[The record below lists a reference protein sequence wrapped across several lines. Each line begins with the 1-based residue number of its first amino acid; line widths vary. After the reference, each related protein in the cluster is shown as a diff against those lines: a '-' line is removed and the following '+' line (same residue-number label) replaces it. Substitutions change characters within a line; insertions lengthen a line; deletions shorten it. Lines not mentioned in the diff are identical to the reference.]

1 MSRSLHVPEL
11 SRDPETVSAPMRP
24 RDAAS
29 IILFDR
35 SGSGPRVLMGQ
46 RSSAHVFM
54 PGAYVFPG
62 GKRDPRDHALP
73 FSGDLHPAVLNS
85 LTASAARRLSAAG
98 ARALALAAAR
108 ELFEETGV
116 NLGMGAE
123 GPDLSRFRYVARA
136 ITPPGNVRRYDTRF
150 FCCYADELGLDV
162 RLTRDSDEL
171 SNVQWLDMTDLSSL
185 NMPKI
190 TRTVLEDVTKLMIG
204 DPSLP
209 FESPARLYITRHGRF
224 IRDFV

>member
-1 MSRSLHVPEL
+1 MSEL
-11 SRDPETVSAPMRP
+11 PSNTQAASGPLRP

-35 SGSGPRVLMGQ
+35 SGPVIRVLMGR
-46 RSSAHVFM
+46 RSNAHIFM

-73 FSGDLHPAVLNS
+73 FSGDLHPAVLRS
-85 LTASAARRLSAAG
+85 LTTSAARRLSAAG

-108 ELFEETGV
+108 ELVEETGV
-116 NLGMGAE
+116 DMGMDAD

-136 ITPPGNVRRYDTRF
+136 ITPPGNIRRYDTRF
-150 FCCYADELGLDV
+150 FCCYADELRLDT
-162 RLTRDSDEL
+162 RLIRDSDEL
-171 SNVQWLDMTDLSSL
+171 HNVQWLDMTALSSL

-209 FESPARLYITRHGRF
+209 FESPARLYVTRHGRF

>member
-1 MSRSLHVPEL
+1 MPEL

-35 SGSGPRVLMGQ
+35 SGLGPKVLMGQ

-136 ITPPGNVRRYDTRF
+136 ITPPGNVRRYDARF

-171 SNVQWLDMTDLSSL
+171 SNVQWLDMTDLSGL

>member
-1 MSRSLHVPEL
+1 MPRHSTKA
-11 SRDPETVSAPMRP
+11 DAASAPLRP

-29 IILFDR
+29 LILFDR
-35 SGSGPRVLMGQ
+35 SGPTTRVLMGQ

-54 PGAYVFPG
+54 PGTYVFPG

-73 FSGDLHPAVLNS
+73 FSGDLHPAVLDS
-85 LTASAARRLSAAG
+85 LTASASRRLSAAG

-108 ELFEETGV
+108 ELVEETGV
-116 NLGMGAE
+116 ELGPATE
-123 GPDLSRFRYVARA
+123 GPDLSCFRYVARA

-150 FCCYADELGLDV
+150 FCCYADELRLDI
-162 RLTRDSDEL
+162 RLTRDSEEL
-171 SNVQWLDMTDLSSL
+171 HNVQWLDMTDLSGL

-190 TRTVLEDVTKLMIG
+190 TRTVLEDVTNFMIG

-209 FESPARLYITRHGRF
+209 YESPARLYVTRHGRF

>member
-1 MSRSLHVPEL
+1 MPEL

-85 LTASAARRLSAAG
+85 LTASAARRLSAVG

>member
-1 MSRSLHVPEL
+1 MHLTDSPTNVE
-11 SRDPETVSAPMRP
+11 VASAPLRP

-35 SGSGPRVLMGQ
+35 SGPTIRVLMGQ
-46 RSSAHVFM
+46 RSHAHVFM

-73 FSGDLHPAVLNS
+73 FSSDLHPAVLS
-85 LTASAARRLSAAG
+85 RLTSSASRRLSVAG

-108 ELFEETGV
+108 ELVEETGV
-116 NLGMGAE
+116 DMGLDAG
-123 GPDLSRFRYVARA
+123 GPDLSCFRYVARA
-136 ITPPGNVRRYDTRF
+136 VTPPGNIRRYDTRF
-150 FCCYADELGLDV
+150 FCCYADELRLDT
-162 RLTRDSDEL
+162 RLIRDSDEL
-171 SNVQWLDMTDLSSL
+171 QDVQWLDMTDLSGL

-190 TRTVLEDVTKLMIG
+190 TRTVLEDVTKFMIG

-224 IRDFV
+224 IRDVV

>member
-1 MSRSLHVPEL
+1 MLQHPVGKKAA
-11 SRDPETVSAPMRP
+11 DPPMRP

-35 SGSGPRVLMGQ
+35 AGPRPRVLMGQ
-46 RSSAHVFM
+46 RSKAHVFM

-73 FSGDLHPAVLNS
+73 FSGDLHPAVLQR
-85 LTASAARRLSAAG
+85 LTLSASRPLTSAG

-108 ELFEETGV
+108 ELLEETGMD
-116 NLGMGAE
+116 LGFAAG
-123 GPDLSRFRYVARA
+123 GPDLSHFRYVARA

-150 FCCYADELGLDV
+150 FCCYADELQLDV
-162 RLTRDSDEL
+162 RGARDSDEL
-171 SNVQWLDMTDLSSL
+171 ANVQWLDTADLSGL
-185 NMPKI
+185 NMPQI

-209 FESPARLYITRHGRF
+209 FESPARLYVTRHGRF

>member
-1 MSRSLHVPEL
+1 
-11 SRDPETVSAPMRP
+11 MRP

-29 IILFDR
+29 LILFDR
-35 SGSGPRVLMGQ
+35 SGPGIRVLMGQ
-46 RSSAHVFM
+46 RSKAHVFM

-62 GKRDPRDHALP
+62 GKRDPRDHAMP
-73 FSGDLHPAVLNS
+73 FSGDLHPAVLHS
-85 LTASAARRLSAAG
+85 LTTSASRRMSVAG

-108 ELFEETGV
+108 ELTEETGMDMG
-116 NLGMGAE
+116 LGTG
-123 GPDLSRFRYVARA
+123 GPDLSPFRYVARA

-150 FCCYADELGLDV
+150 FCCYADELRLDI
-162 RLTRDSDEL
+162 RLSRDSDEL
-171 SNVQWLDMTDLSSL
+171 HDVQWLDITDLSGL

-209 FESPARLYITRHGRF
+209 FESPARLYVTRHGRF

>member
-1 MSRSLHVPEL
+1 MRVTEP
-11 SRDPETVSAPMRP
+11 RKSAEVASPPLRP

-35 SGSGPRVLMGQ
+35 SGPATRVLMGQ
-46 RSSAHVFM
+46 RSHAHIFM

-73 FSGDLHPAVLNS
+73 FSGDLHPAVLDRLS
-85 LTASAARRLSAAG
+85 ASAPRRLSVAG

-108 ELFEETGV
+108 ELVEETGV
-116 NLGMGAE
+116 DMGLNAG
-123 GPDLSRFRYVARA
+123 GPDLSCFRYVARA
-136 ITPPGNVRRYDTRF
+136 ITPPGNIRRYDTRF
-150 FCCYADELGLDV
+150 FCCYADELRLDT
-162 RLTRDSDEL
+162 RLIRDSDEL
-171 SNVQWLDMTDLSSL
+171 HDVQWLDMKDLSSL

-190 TRTVLEDVTKLMIG
+190 TRTVLEDVTKFMIG

-209 FESPARLYITRHGRF
+209 FESPARLYVTRHGRF

>member
-1 MSRSLHVPEL
+1 MHVPEL
-11 SRDPETVSAPMRP
+11 SRNGETATAPMRP

-35 SGSGPRVLMGQ
+35 SSSVLRVLMGQ
-46 RSSAHVFM
+46 RSNAHVFM

-73 FSGDLHPAVLNS
+73 FSGDLHPAVLTS
-85 LTASAARRLSAAG
+85 LAASAARRLSEAG

-116 NLGMGAE
+116 DLGLEAN

-150 FCCYADELGLDV
+150 FCCYADELGLDT
-162 RLTRDSDEL
+162 RLTRDSEEL
-171 SNVQWLDMTDLSSL
+171 SNVQWLDMTDLSGL

-190 TRTVLEDVTKLMIG
+190 TRTVLEDVTNFMIG

-209 FESPARLYITRHGRF
+209 FESPARLYVTRHGRF

>member
-1 MSRSLHVPEL
+1 MSTGAAS
-11 SRDPETVSAPMRP
+11 TPMRP

-35 SGSGPRVLMGQ
+35 SGPAMRVLMGQ
-46 RSSAHVFM
+46 RSNAHVFM

-85 LTASAARRLSAAG
+85 LTASAARRLSIAG

-108 ELFEETGV
+108 ELVEETGV
-116 NLGMGAE
+116 DIGLAAD
-123 GPDLSRFRYVARA
+123 GPDLSCFRYVARA
-136 ITPPGNVRRYDTRF
+136 ITPPGNIRRYDTRF
-150 FCCYADELGLDV
+150 FCCYADELRLDT

-171 SNVQWLDMTDLSSL
+171 HNVQWLDMNDLSGL

-209 FESPARLYITRHGRF
+209 FDSPARLYFTRHGRF
-224 IRDFV
+224 IQEFV

>member
-1 MSRSLHVPEL
+1 MPPPPR
-11 SRDPETVSAPMRP
+11 RAETTNTPMRP

-35 SGSGPRVLMGQ
+35 SGSQLRVLMGR

-73 FSGDLHPAVLNS
+73 FSSDLHPAVLHS

-116 NLGMGAE
+116 DLGLNTR

-150 FCCYADELGLDV
+150 FCCYADELHLDIS
-162 RLTRDSDEL
+162 LTRDSDEL
-171 SNVQWLDMTDLSSL
+171 SDVQWLDMTDLSSL

-209 FESPARLYITRHGRF
+209 FESPARLYVTRHGRF

>member
-1 MSRSLHVPEL
+1 MRVTQL
-11 SRDPETVSAPMRP
+11 SESSAVASPRLRP

-29 IILFDR
+29 LILFDR
-35 SGSGPRVLMGQ
+35 SGPAIRVLMGQ
-46 RSSAHVFM
+46 RSNAHVFM

-73 FSGDLHPAVLNS
+73 FSGDLHPAVLQS
-85 LTASAARRLSAAG
+85 LTTSASRRMSAAG

-108 ELFEETGV
+108 ELVEETGMDMG
-116 NLGMGAE
+116 LGTGGA
-123 GPDLSRFRYVARA
+123 DLSRFRYVARA
-136 ITPPGNVRRYDTRF
+136 ITPPGNIRRYDTRF
-150 FCCYADELGLDV
+150 FCCYADELRLDT
-162 RLTRDSDEL
+162 RLSRDSEEL
-171 SNVQWLDMTDLSSL
+171 HDVQWLDITDLSGL

-209 FESPARLYITRHGRF
+209 FESPARLYVTRHGRF